1 MTKTNFL
8 NDEFNEDGEEE
19 ADFIDEIDDF
29 LNNEHDI
36 ADGEDD
42 GYEGEEDG
50 GGEYSDKDEDGDSED
65 TVTINKSKVVL
76 VKKLLENMKENN
88 EKLSQLLS
96 GCISAKDEERISIG
110 QMSDDTFS
118 DNNKD
123 GDRAG
128 EGRIVEGVFDGEN
141 MIGPDGKQYSV
152 PANYASKSKLIEGD
166 ILKLTIT
173 PSGTFVYKQIGP
185 IERSRVIGKLEQN
198 DTGSFIVISEG
209 KKWRVLT
216 ASVTYYK
223 GKSGDEVVILVP
235 KAGQSQWAAVDNI
248 VRSKF

>member
-29 LNNEHDI
+29 

-118 DNNKD
+118 DNNIAF
-123 GDRAG
+123 R
-128 EGRIVEGVFDGEN
+128 
-141 MIGPDGKQYSV
+141 
-152 PANYASKSKLIEGD
+152 
-166 ILKLTIT
+166 
-173 PSGTFVYKQIGP
+173 QIMP
-185 IERSRVIGKLEQN
+185 VNQN
-198 DTGSFIVISEG
+198 
-209 KKWRVLT
+209 
-216 ASVTYYK
+216 
-223 GKSGDEVVILVP
+223 
-235 KAGQSQWAAVDNI
+235 
-248 VRSKF
+248 

>member
-19 ADFIDEIDDF
+19 ADFIDEIDDFDENLNKDDEGDDF

-166 ILKLTIT
+166 ILKLTIKAD
-173 PSGTFVYKQIGP
+173 GTFLYKQIGP
-185 IERSRVIGKLEQN
+185 VERSRIVGILAKDETTDEFRVIVGDKA
-198 DTGSFIVISEG
+198 F
-209 KKWRVLT
+209 RVLL
-216 ASVTYYK
+216 A
-223 GKSGDEVVILVP
+223 
-235 KAGQSQWAAVDNI
+235 
-248 VRSKF
+248 

>member
-29 LNNEHDI
+29 

-173 PSGTFVYKQIGP
+173 ATGTFVYKQIGP
-185 IERSRVIGKLEQN
+185 IERARVVGVLERSA
-198 DTGSFIVISEG
+198 TGEYFALADG
-209 KKWRVLT
+209 KKWRLLT
-216 ASVTYYK
+216 
-223 GKSGDEVVILVP
+223 
-235 KAGQSQWAAVDNI
+235 
-248 VRSKF
+248 